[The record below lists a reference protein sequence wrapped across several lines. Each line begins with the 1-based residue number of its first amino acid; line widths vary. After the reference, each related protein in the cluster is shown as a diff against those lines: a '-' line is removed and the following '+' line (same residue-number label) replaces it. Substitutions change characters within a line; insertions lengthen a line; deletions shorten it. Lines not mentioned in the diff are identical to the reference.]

1 MGLVPGLSGMEIERV
16 DRGVI
21 ASLLSH
27 PLDAAVVLLD
37 TEGQPLAAN
46 AAARELG
53 LPGRLSRYTGQLSG
67 IRQQVAANGPLACP
81 LPGTQASQQ
90 GWLSRLQA
98 PSGASLGYLYSVSSD
113 MTSPD
118 MLCRMAMQSAGHE
131 LWDWDVAADCVTHI
145 GATSSEQ
152 ASPLAGLL
160 EHVHPDER
168 ALVRQAVAAHL
179 HDPSTPFACQFRLRD
194 AHGQWRWVI
203 DKGSVVTR
211 GADGQPLRM
220 VGTRTELPA
229 HRPLEEEFRSQLALL
244 QRAQQAA
251 GMGSWA
257 WDCRQQRMHWSAE
270 VAAAIGWDGNALP
283 SGREWL
289 RQVPADARQ
298 HLLLSWRRLL
308 ADPQPS
314 CFELAWGLDPLLQ
327 QQLRVWVEPECD
339 ANGKLLRV
347 IGQVQNISGQRRTDA
362 LIRWRTELLNR
373 VSALGRIGGCEI
385 EVETRGMQW
394 TEECYRIH
402 GLRKAPITL
411 DEALALY
418 TPDSRDSFESALQRI
433 VDGGLPEQLDLCF
446 YRPSGQRIWVQ
457 VLIELDKREGL
468 PERHVVLF
476 RDITREREADE
487 RMELLAHYDL
497 LTGLPNRM
505 LLREQASEAILEARD
520 RGAILAMLFVDLD
533 GFKAIN
539 DTYGHATG
547 DILLKS
553 AASRLHQ
560 NLRNADLFGRFNG
573 DEFIVVLRNLVEA
586 EDAGHVARKLIASLA
601 EPLYR
606 EDVTLK
612 VGASVGIALLDSGRS
627 DFDSLLRAADAA
639 MHAAKEAGRN
649 TYQYY
654 SQDALARTQR
664 RLDIEHALNGAIDRD
679 EFSLVYQPLV
689 HAVGDQPPSI
699 EALLRWESAR
709 LGPCSPAEF
718 IPIAEKCGEIIRIG
732 DWVLDE
738 VCRQARVWQQAGL
751 NFDRVAVNVSALQLR
766 ERGFAER
773 VIALCSRHGWSP
785 KRLELELTESALIRD
800 TDALR
805 QCFDVFER
813 HGVPLAVDD
822 FGTGFSNLHYLNRFP
837 VQRLKIDRSFVQGM
851 LHDAGTAEVT
861 QAIVHLGHALG
872 MQVVAE
878 GVETSAEASML
889 QRQGCDELQGYL
901 FSQPLRPR
909 EMVQWLR
916 SNQDGAPGA
925 HAAVIAGQQAAG
937 SGELGVGG
945 LEVR

>member
-1 MGLVPGLSGMEIERV
+1 M

-46 AAARELG
+46 TAARELG

-67 IRQQVAANGPLACP
+67 IRQQTAVNGPMACP
-81 LPGTQASQQ
+81 LPGTQAAQQ

-98 PSGASLGYLYSVSSD
+98 PSGASLGYLYSASSE

-118 MLCRMAMQSAGHE
+118 VLCRMAMQSAGHE
-131 LWDWDVAADCVTHI
+131 LWDWDVVADRVTHC
-145 GATSSEQ
+145 GAAPSGQ
-152 ASPLAGLL
+152 APPLAGLL

-168 ALVRQAVAAHL
+168 GLVRQAIAAHL
-179 HDPSTPFACQFRLRD
+179 HDPDTPFACQFRLRD
-194 AHGQWRWVI
+194 AHGKWRWVI

-211 GADGQPLRM
+211 GADGQALRM

-270 VAAAIGWDGNALP
+270 VATAIGWDGNVLP
-283 SGREWL
+283 SGRQWL
-289 RQVPADARQ
+289 REVPADARR
-298 HLLLSWRRLL
+298 HLLISWRRLL

-339 ANGKLLRV
+339 ADGKLVRV

-418 TPDSRDSFESALQRI
+418 TPDSRDSFEAALQRI

-457 VLIELDKREGL
+457 VLIELDRRDGL

-476 RDITREREADE
+476 RDITRERETDE

-505 LLREQASEAILEARD
+505 LLREQVSEAVMEARD
-520 RGAILAMLFVDLD
+520 RGAILAMLFIDLD

-560 NLRNADLFGRFNG
+560 NLRTADLFGRFNG
-573 DEFIVVLRNLVEA
+573 DEFIVVLRNLVEP

-606 EDVTLK
+606 DDVTLK
-612 VGASVGIALLDSGRS
+612 VGASVGIALLDSSRS

-689 HAVGDQPPSI
+689 HVGGDQPPSI
-699 EALLRWESAR
+699 EALLRWDSAR

-732 DWVLDE
+732 DWVLNE
-738 VCRQARVWQQAGL
+738 ACRQAQVWQQAGL
-751 NFDRVAVNVSALQLR
+751 VFDRVAVNVSALQLR

-773 VIALCSRHGWSP
+773 VIALCNRHGWSP
-785 KRLELELTESALIRD
+785 ARLELELTESALIRD

-837 VQRLKIDRSFVQGM
+837 VQRLKIDRSFVQEM
-851 LHDAGTAEVT
+851 LHDTGTAEVT

-872 MQVVAE
+872 MRVVAE
-878 GVETSAEASML
+878 GVETPAEASML

-916 SNQDGAPGA
+916 SSQVDPPEA
-925 HAAVIAGQQAAG
+925 HATAIAGQQAAV